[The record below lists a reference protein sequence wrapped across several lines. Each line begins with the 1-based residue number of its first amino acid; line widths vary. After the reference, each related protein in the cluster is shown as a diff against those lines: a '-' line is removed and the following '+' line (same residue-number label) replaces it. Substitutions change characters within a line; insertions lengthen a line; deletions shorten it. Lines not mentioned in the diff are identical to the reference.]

1 MADINLGVG
10 GANSAVAGVYDI
22 DNSLKLEPDNTEYL
36 SRTIGSTSN
45 RKTFTV
51 SCWFKRTELKAGA
64 ADANG
69 HNLFM
74 AGGDSTSMV
83 SLQFHTWQDTYA
95 DTLEFRVVGSS
106 NNNTTRRFRDTSA
119 WYHVVLAVD
128 TTQATEANRW
138 KLYVNGVQETSF
150 SRTSY
155 PSQNADTVNNVQ
167 NNVMRIGTKPYAGN
181 EFGYFAG
188 YIADYYHIDG
198 QALDPTN
205 FGEFDEDSG
214 IWKPK
219 AYTGSFGTNGWYLD
233 FVDGADLGDDKS
245 GNGNDF
251 TENNITAADQ
261 ATDTPT
267 NNFTT
272 FNIIKR
278 YNQGTMSFQ
287 NGGTEVTVGGGG
299 GFWTTV
305 FTSMAVNKGK
315 WYFESEVRVANSTTM
330 YGCTPTDNTELNI
343 NTDWYLGQLANGEA
357 GAGFYDNDDAYYH
370 AGGSTACTISGS
382 SFNTQAGDIVMIGVD
397 MDNNKLYAGVNGNWC
412 NSSDNTLPN
421 ATGITIND
429 ELTYLAMAVFNAATH
444 KANFGGYTTISI
456 SSAASDAN
464 GYGTFEYAPPSGYY
478 ALCTKNLSEYG

>member
-1 MADINLGVG
+1 MEVLQRT
-10 GANSAVAGVYDI
+10 ANRGSISTGYDI
-22 DNSLKLEPDNTEYL
+22 DNSVKLEPDNTEYL

-69 HNLFM
+69 HNLFFS
-74 AGGDSTSMV
+74 GVDSTNMV
-83 SLQFHTWQDTYA
+83 SMQFHTWQDTNA
-95 DTLEFRVVGSS
+95 DKLEFRVVGST
-106 NNNTTRRFRDTSA
+106 NNYTSRRFRDTSA
-119 WYHVVLAVD
+119 WYHIVLAVD
-128 TTQATEANRW
+128 TTQATESNRW
-138 KLYVNGVQETSF
+138 KLYVNGVQETAF
-150 SRTSY
+150 DATSY

-198 QALDPTN
+198 EALAPTD

-233 FVDGADLGDDKS
+233 FVDGANLGDDES

-267 NNFTT
+267 NNFCTMNPVMLT
-272 FNIIKR
+272 AANTVIS
-278 YNQGTMSFQ
+278 QGATSLFSTGASGNTVVGTIGVSRGKWYWEFKHIGTGGTAYWSAIGYTSSESTDSTQ
-287 NGGTEVTVGGGG
+287 TAGGGSGYPSKVALLPNGGT
-299 GFWTTV
+299 F
-305 FTSMAVNKGK
+305 VN
-315 WYFESEVRVANSTTM
+315 
-330 YGCTPTDNTELNI
+330 
-343 NTDWYLGQLANGEA
+343 
-357 GAGFYDNDDAYYH
+357 
-370 AGGSTACTISGS
+370 GSIISGK
-382 SFNTQAGDIVMIGVD
+382 FNTFSVNDIAGVALD
-397 MDNNKLYAGVNGNWC
+397 MDNGDMYLYKNGTIQ
-412 NSSDNTLPN
+412 NSGNPIFTSIGDFAMPV
-421 ATGITIND
+421 GSV
-429 ELTYLAMAVFNAATH
+429 YLNGCGGYF
-444 KANFGGYTTISI
+444 NFGGFTSYTPA
-456 SSAASDAN
+456 SAATDEN

-478 ALCTKNLSEYG
+478 ALCGKNLAEYGGTS

>member
-1 MADINLGVG
+1 METLQRT
-10 GANSAVAGVYDI
+10 ANRGSLSTGYEI
-22 DNSLKLEPDNTEYL
+22 ENSVKLEPDNSEFL

-150 SRTSY
+150 SQTSY
-155 PSQNADTVNNVQ
+155 PSQNADTVNNVA
-167 NNVMRIGTKPYAGN
+167 NNVVRIGTKPYAGN

-198 QALDPTN
+198 EALAPTD

-233 FVDGADLGDDKS
+233 FVDGADLGDDES

-251 TENNITAADQ
+251 TEINISASDQ

-272 FNIIKR
+272 WNTRR
-278 YNQGTMSFQ
+278 YFNQGTTVFKE
-287 NGGTEVTVGGGG
+287 GGTVIDNNFAG
-299 GFWTTV
+299 GF
-305 FTSMAVNKGK
+305 SAQNNNMRVNKGK
-315 WYFESEVRVANSTTM
+315 WYAEFEILETGSYLFYGIIDADYIDNS
-330 YGCTPTDNTELNI
+330 LNA
-343 NTDWYLGQLANGEA
+343 DFYLGSQANGTA
-357 GAGFYDNDDAYYH
+357 GVGFYASNNSIYRTGDYES
-370 AGGSTACTISGS
+370 AGVTS
-382 SFNTQAGDIVMIGVD
+382 SAGDIIGVALD
-397 MDNNKLYAGVNGNWC
+397 CDNNKVHFALNNTWT
-412 NSSDNTLPN
+412 NSSNPATN
-421 ATGITIND
+421 ANGWATTGND
-429 ELTYLAMAVFNAATH
+429 QYFASASLGDKEY
-444 KANFGGYTTISI
+444 KCNFGGFTVDTI
-456 SSAASDAN
+456 SSAESDAN
-464 GYGTFEYAPPSGYY
+464 GYGTFEYAPPSGFYS
-478 ALCTKNLSEYG
+478 LCTKNLAEYG

>member
-1 MADINLGVG
+1 MSLLALSGTNSVSG
-10 GANSAVAGVYDI
+10 GYEI

-155 PSQNADTVNNVQ
+155 PSQNADTVNNVA
-167 NNVMRIGTKPYAGN
+167 NNVVRIGTKPYNGN

-198 QALDPTN
+198 QALAPTD
-205 FGEFDEDSG
+205 FGEFDDDSG

-233 FVDGADLGDDKS
+233 FVDGSDLGDDES

-251 TENNITAADQ
+251 TENNITSADQ

-272 FNIIKR
+272 FNTLRR
-278 YNQGTMSFQ
+278 YNQGW
-287 NGGTEVTVGGGG
+287 VTFKEGATNVITGSGNN
-299 GFWTTV
+299 WTTI
-305 FTSMAVNKGK
+305 FNTMAVNKGK
-315 WYFESEVRVANSTTM
+315 WYFEGEVYSNEITQM
-330 YGCTPTDNTELNI
+330 FGQTPQPWTELNVH
-343 NTDWYLGQLANGEA
+343 TAWYLGARADKQE
-357 GAGFYDNDDAYYH
+357 GAAYYCSGDDVYYE
-370 AGGSTACTISGS
+370 GGYVNSSASTG
-382 SFNTQAGDIVMIGVD
+382 GDIISVAMD
-397 MDNNKLYAGVNGNWC
+397 CDNNKVHFAVNGVYT
-412 NSSDNTLPN
+412 NSSDPANNTNGFAMLDDYQYF
-421 ATGITIND
+421 ATAIYPGG
-429 ELTYLAMAVFNAATH
+429 ATW
-444 KANFGGYTTISI
+444 KYNFGGYTTISI

-478 ALCTKNLSEYG
+478 ALCSKNLAEYG